1 MDKTLSDSVISL
13 EISVKEKPS
22 VTKQVFRWNKEMV
35 EPLLNCFIDLKP
47 NYQLKGLD
55 FKK

>member
-1 MDKTLSDSVISL
+1 MDKTLSDSGDSDISL

-35 EPLLNCFIDLKP
+35 ELLLN
-47 NYQLKGLD
+47 
-55 FKK
+55 